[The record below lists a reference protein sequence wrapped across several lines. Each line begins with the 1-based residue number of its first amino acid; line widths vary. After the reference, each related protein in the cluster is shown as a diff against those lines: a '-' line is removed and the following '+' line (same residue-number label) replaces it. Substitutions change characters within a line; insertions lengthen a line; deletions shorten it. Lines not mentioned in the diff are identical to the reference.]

1 MKERI
6 KEYRVTLLTPCF
18 CKVGKGKPEIRGASV
33 RGMIREWCRLL
44 GGKPEAVWGG
54 TGGNSSKVGLEV
66 KCNNLKTETYPI
78 LPHKNSGGGVEK
90 AIDHNE
96 TFQLK
101 LSRLVGCSD
110 SAWSMA
116 KSDLENWLVVGCLG
130 QRANRAAGSV
140 WSEDLGIETE
150 SELRDYVQRFRGG
163 FALAGWFKNASDA
176 RATASDTIENPRL
189 FGSFKPRKPSPVKMK
204 VVRLE
209 ESDYRILLFA
219 QNSGL
224 INDAEKEL
232 KNKHDNARWK
242 HVEFISLKN

>member
-54 TGGNSSKVGLEV
+54 TGGNSSKVALEV
-66 KCNNLKTETYPI
+66 KCDNLATKTYPL
-78 LPHKNSGGGVEK
+78 LPHKEKGGGIEK
-90 AIDHNE
+90 AIEHNE

-110 SAWSMA
+110 RAWNMA
-116 KSDLENWLVVGCLG
+116 KTDLENWLVIGCLG

-140 WSEDLGIETE
+140 WCDDLGINDVAG
-150 SELRDYVQRFRGG
+150 LRDYVAKLKGSFCITSSFHSG
-163 FALAGWFKNASDA
+163 LEA
-176 RATASDTIENPRL
+176 RATASDTTKNIKL
-189 FGSFKPRKPSPVKMK
+189 FGSFNPRKPSPVKMK
-204 VVRLE
+204 IVQLVE
-209 ESDYRILLFA
+209 FDYRILLFA
-219 QNSGL
+219 KEPGFL
-224 INDAEKEL
+224 REAEYEL
-232 KNKHDNARWK
+232 KNKPDNRRWK
-242 HVEFISLKN
+242 NVEFIYLR